1 MTWQAHHDRSAELAG
16 QAEIALH
23 RGDPSAAMA
32 LYREAG
38 VAEAEALKEIDPSD
52 SFLVGITA
60 VSVAALHFK
69 GGEEQA
75 AEKIVHLYLAK
86 DDLIESS
93 RQRLEELLEQIHAK
107 KQWRD
112 ARLTWAA
119 TLRFAL
125 RGGEIIHGAGPADI
139 VNRTSEAA
147 RALVT
152 RSIEHAL
159 RVPYRSSGAPSPTT
173 IGSFRP
179 WIVQAPAGSFQFD
192 IAIQPSVQGEL
203 IPVYDVSPEA
213 VVQSSAE
220 ILAAASQSPDA
231 RLPEIVPGADY
242 RRSFLKITKD
252 LIPDGQGFRR
262 LEVRTPS
269 EETPIVLR
277 SASREIVA
285 EAIKRLSADADQDG
299 TSHEDV
305 EISGILRNVHLDS
318 EWIEVRVD
326 ATKHRIADFNE
337 ELAAQAGKF
346 LNRKITLSVQRDQ
359 ADKLYFRDINE
370 AD

>member
-16 QAEIALH
+16 RAEIALH
-23 RGDPSAAMA
+23 RGDRNAAMA

-38 VAEAEALKEIDPSD
+38 VAEAEALEEIDPSD

-60 VSVAALHFK
+60 VSAVALHLK
-69 GGEEQA
+69 GGEERA
-75 AEKIVHLYLAK
+75 AEKLAHRYLAE

-93 RQRLEELLEQIHAK
+93 RQQLDDLIERIRAS
-107 KQWRD
+107 KQWRE
-112 ARLTWAA
+112 AHLTWAA

-159 RVPYRSSGAPSPTT
+159 HVPYRSSGAPSPTT
-173 IGSFRP
+173 IESFRP

-192 IAIQPSVQGEL
+192 IAIQPSIQGEL
-203 IPVYDVSPEA
+203 IPVHDVSAEA
-213 VVQSSAE
+213 VVESSAE

-231 RLPEIVPGADY
+231 RLPEIVPDADY
-242 RRSFLKITKD
+242 RRSFLNIAKD
-252 LIPDGQGFRR
+252 LIPDGQRFRR

-277 SASREIVA
+277 SVSREIVA
-285 EAIKRLSADADQDG
+285 DAIKRLGAGTDQD
-299 TSHEDV
+299 SESREDV
-305 EISGILRNVHLDS
+305 EIIGILRNVNLDS

-326 ATKHRIADFNE
+326 ATKHRIAHFNE
-337 ELAAQAGKF
+337 ELAAQAGRF
-346 LNRKITLSVQRDQ
+346 LNRKITLSALRDQ
-359 ADKLYFRDINE
+359 AGKLHFRDINV

>member
-23 RGDPSAAMA
+23 RGDRNAAMS

-38 VAEAEALKEIDPSD
+38 IAEAKALAEIDPSD

-60 VSVAALHFK
+60 VSAVALHFK
-69 GGEEQA
+69 GGEERA
-75 AEKIVHLYLAK
+75 AEKLAHRYLAE

-93 RQRLEELLEQIHAK
+93 RQQLDELIERIRAS

-112 ARLTWAA
+112 ARLNSTAM
-119 TLRFAL
+119 LRFAL
-125 RGGEIIHGAGPADI
+125 SGGEVVHGACPADI
-139 VNRTSEAA
+139 VARISEAA
-147 RALVT
+147 HSLVM
-152 RSIEHAL
+152 RSIEYAVKL
-159 RVPYRSSGAPSPTT
+159 PYRSAGPPRLAATKA
-173 IGSFRP
+173 FRP
-179 WIVQAPAGSFQFD
+179 WFIQAPAGSLQFD
-192 IAIQPSVQGEL
+192 VAVQPPAQPEL
-203 IPVYDVSPEA
+203 MPAHRVSAEA

-252 LIPDGQGFRR
+252 LIPDDQGFRR
-262 LEVRTPS
+262 LEVRIPS
-269 EETPIVLR
+269 EEAPIVLR
-277 SASREIVA
+277 SASREIIA

-359 ADKLYFRDINE
+359 TGKLHFRDINE
-370 AD
+370 AA